1 MPMFKSVFAGLAI
14 STALAGGIVSLGAA
28 TTMTTA
34 NAAVA
39 QTTIGAFQ
47 TCGGCGGGC
56 GGGCNRDRRFERRHF
71 RLRIF
76 TNNRNHNDV
85 RGDND
90 QAQAQREFQWNR
102 RNENRRNERDQQGPA
117 APPAGGL

>member
-14 STALAGGIVSLGAA
+14 STALAGGVVGLGAA
-28 TTMTTA
+28 TTMTAA

-39 QTTIGAFQ
+39 QTTIVGFQ
-47 TCGGCGGGC
+47 THCGGGC
-56 GGGCNRDRRFERRHF
+56 GGGHDRRYERRHF

-90 QAQAQREFQWNR
+90 QAQAQRQFQWDR
-102 RNENRRNERDQQGPA
+102 REDGRRGGGGGGGDVA
-117 APPAGGL
+117 APPVGGGL

>member
-39 QTTIGAFQ
+39 QTTIVGFQ
-47 TCGGCGGGC
+47 TCGGGC
-56 GGGCNRDRRFERRHF
+56 GGGWGGCRREHRCENHRF
-71 RLRIF
+71 RLRIH
-76 TNNRNHNDV
+76 TNNDNRNIV

-90 QAQAQREFQWNR
+90 QAQAERQFQWNR
-102 RNENRRNERDQQGPA
+102 HDED
-117 APPAGGL
+117 